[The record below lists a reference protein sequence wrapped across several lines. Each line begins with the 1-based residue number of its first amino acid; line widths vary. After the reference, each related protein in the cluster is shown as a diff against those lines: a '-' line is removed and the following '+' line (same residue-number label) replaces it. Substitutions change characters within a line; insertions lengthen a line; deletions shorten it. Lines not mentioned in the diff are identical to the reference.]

1 MKINKHITELGAKTG
16 YDSDWAKQ
24 QLQYMWNNRNK
35 PQLFIASVAN
45 VSSNGMNRRIKLGM
59 IYNGSFVDV
68 TRLVAEVTENKF
80 DQKHYAVS
88 VSGCGMDM
96 IFSLLENLFSRLS
109 AKKGHTEAYRF
120 NAVQS
125 YVLF

>member
-1 MKINKHITELGAKTG
+1 MKINKHITELGVKTG

-24 QLQYMWNNRNK
+24 QLQYMWNNRKK
-35 PQLFIASVAN
+35 PQLFIASVAS
-45 VSSNGMNRRIKLGM
+45 VSSNGMNRKIKLGM
-59 IYNGSFVDV
+59 VYNGSFVDV

-96 IFSLLENLFSRLS
+96 IFSLLESLFSRLS
-109 AKKGHTEAYRF
+109 PKKSGANAYRLS
-120 NAVQS
+120 AVQS
-125 YVLF
+125 YTLF

>member
-1 MKINKHITELGAKTG
+1 MKINKNITELAVNIG
-16 YDSDWAKQ
+16 YESDWAQQ
-24 QLQYMWNNRNK
+24 QLQYMWNNRKK
-35 PQLFIASVAN
+35 PQLFIASVAS
-45 VSSNGMNRRIKLGM
+45 VSSNGMNRKIKLGM
-59 IYNGSFVDV
+59 VYNGSFVDV

-80 DQKHYAVS
+80 DRKHYAVS

-109 AKKGHTEAYRF
+109 AKKGDTEAYRL